1 MHKNEYYFTRC
12 LYRLISDFHTPN
24 RQFYSIYLPR
34 TDKSRNLAHRNSD
47 CKITFNDTNLSIY
60 SGKFR
65 LLGILSP
72 QAKDLFSCK
81 NPCLAVNEH
90 VSDLLRQMILEEMQ
104 INSSSDNIYLRTII
118 TIK

>member
-1 MHKNEYYFTRC
+1 MIRI
-12 LYRLISDFHTPN
+12 YRFIAAS
-24 RQFYSIYLPR
+24 
-34 TDKSRNLAHRNSD
+34 
-47 CKITFNDTNLSIY
+47 
-60 SGKFR
+60 
-65 LLGILSP
+65 LGFWVILSP

-90 VSDLLRQMILEEMQ
+90 ISDLLRQMILEEMQ